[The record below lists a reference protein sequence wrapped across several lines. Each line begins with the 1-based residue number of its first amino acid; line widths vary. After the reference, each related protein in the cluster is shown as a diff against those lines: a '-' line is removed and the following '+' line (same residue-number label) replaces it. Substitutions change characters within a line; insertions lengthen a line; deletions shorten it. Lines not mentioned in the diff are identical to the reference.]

1 MKKVSAKN
9 LQVVSIDTYVG
20 SNLVR
25 VKNII
30 NENRV
35 ISLFLS
41 TLLSYLVYYRIM
53 NWNITKDK

>member
-53 NWNITKDK
+53 NRNITKDK

>member
-53 NWNITKDK
+53 N

>member
-1 MKKVSAKN
+1 MGRGNLKN
-9 LQVVSIDTYVG
+9 MQVVSIDTYVG

-25 VKNII
+25 AKNII

-35 ISLFLS
+35 VSLVLS

-53 NWNITKDK
+53 N